1 MVVTLTLMLYTI
13 SLHIASIMGASH
25 VRHLTSSL
33 RAHLSDNFLQQLG
46 VVIFVIMHAI
56 PGVGIFAVTSAQLA
70 FMVRSPTV
78 VHLHHHTVL
87 SSCYGNSF
95 TIHLYGHFRRLTISS
110 ICGEVRAP

>member
-33 RAHLSDNFLQQLG
+33 HAHLSDNFLQQLG

-56 PGVGIFAVTSAQLA
+56 PGVEF
-70 FMVRSPTV
+70 SP
-78 VHLHHHTVL
+78 
-87 SSCYGNSF
+87 
-95 TIHLYGHFRRLTISS
+95 
-110 ICGEVRAP
+110 